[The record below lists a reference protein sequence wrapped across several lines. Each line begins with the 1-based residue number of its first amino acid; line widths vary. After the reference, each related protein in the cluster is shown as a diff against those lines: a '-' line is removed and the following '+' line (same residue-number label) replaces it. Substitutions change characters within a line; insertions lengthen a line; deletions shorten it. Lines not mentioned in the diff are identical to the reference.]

1 MLIYAWNLWEFFTE
15 RWKREW
21 SSRHVDLN
29 VPVQPLEPGEGTS
42 LASLLFLITLEIQVE
57 IKSNWTTKSWRN
69 FFRSTPPKL
78 DRCFLSFSFSVW
90 HNSDITFIQPA
101 VAVSV
106 WLMDFTLTCVQAG
119 QLAQRA
125 NPWVG
130 EISQLSVISWLV
142 EDLKLQVLLLSYRAD
157 EDKALLP
164 VSW

>member
-1 MLIYAWNLWEFFTE
+1 MPGTCGNFSL
-15 RWKREW
+15 KDGRE
-21 SSRHVDLN
+21 SDL
-29 VPVQPLEPGEGTS
+29 PDMSTWMFLF
-42 LASLLFLITLEIQVE
+42 SLLNLVRALHWLHCFSDCLTLEIQVE

-106 WLMDFTLTCVQAG
+106 WLMDFTLTCVQDG

-125 NPWVG
+125 SPWVG
-130 EISQLSVISWLV
+130 EISQLSVISWLM